1 MADVWQFFYI
11 FEKEENV
18 IILKKKPTEL
28 FSKKDIGKGR
38 KEKEVKNQG
47 PSESICATV
56 MTYKKL
62 HEWKL

>member
-18 IILKKKPTEL
+18 IILKKKTHRA